1 MSEAALH
8 PTYVKTRGE
17 LEEYFDRTAASAWAK
32 LTSDAPVSGV
42 RATVRRGRDQTR
54 ANLLS
59 YLPADLRGKR
69 VLDAGCGTGALAIE
83 AARRGAE
90 VIAVDLAGSLLEL
103 AKTRLPSD
111 LGEGSVSFHAGDMLS
126 PDFGHFDHVVAMD
139 SIIHYR
145 GADMVRVLSGFAAR
159 TSGSVLFTIP
169 PQNALLFV
177 KLGVGRLFPR
187 SDRSPQ
193 IQPISPQ
200 RLTRLIAT
208 EPSLSSF
215 RMGRTDRVDTG
226 FYISQAMELLRA

>member
-1 MSEAALH
+1 MSDTTINTSYA
-8 PTYVKTRGE
+8 KTRGQ
-17 LEEYFDRTAASAWAK
+17 LEEYFDRTAASAWAR

-111 LGEGSVSFHAGDMLS
+111 LGAGSVAFHAGDMLS
-126 PDFGHFDHVVAMD
+126 EAHGHFDHVVAMD
-139 SIIHYR
+139 SIIHYN

-159 TSGSVLFTIP
+159 TAGSVIFTIP
-169 PQNALLFV
+169 PQNALLFI

-193 IQPISPQ
+193 IQPIRPQ
-200 RLTRLIAT
+200 TLGKLIAA
-208 EPSLSSF
+208 EPALHPF
-215 RMGRTDRVDTG
+215 KLGRTARVDTG
-226 FYISQAMELLRA
+226 FYISQAMELVRR